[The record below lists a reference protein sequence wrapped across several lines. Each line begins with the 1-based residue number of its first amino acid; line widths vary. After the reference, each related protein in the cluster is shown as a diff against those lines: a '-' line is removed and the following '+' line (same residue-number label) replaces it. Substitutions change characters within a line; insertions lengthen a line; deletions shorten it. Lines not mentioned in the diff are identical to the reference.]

1 MENNEDMLD
10 TPDELTTLKARADLL
25 GITYHPSI
33 GLAKLKEKLAQALSD
48 DDKDE
53 TDNDAPAAVSD
64 VPVVE
69 TEGQRRMRLKKDA
82 AALIRIRL
90 TCLNPAKKEWEG
102 EIITAGNSTV
112 GTHKKFVP
120 FNAPEGWH
128 VPRIIY
134 NQLVQRECQVFTTV
148 RDGRGNS
155 TRKGRLIKE
164 FAVEVLPDLNKDE
177 LDELAR
183 RQAMAKA
190 ID

>member
-53 TDNDAPAAVSD
+53 TDNDAPAAVPD

>member
-10 TPDELTTLKARADLL
+10 TPDELATLKARADLL
-25 GITYHPSI
+25 GISYHPSI

-53 TDNDAPAAVSD
+53 TDNDAPAAVPD

-82 AALIRIRL
+82 TALIRIRL